1 VNALEIRLA
10 WDHQVVRHAQE
21 VGLHGLGIGRT
32 GPCLGLAQL
41 VLEFVKGL
49 LDFPSQAVEVRD
61 DSGRQR
67 ALIRQEA
74 ELLAAQRAAIAGNDV
89 RTRCW
94 LKPRTT

>member
-1 VNALEIRLA
+1 MPCKFRLVAHGVNALEIRLV

-21 VGLHGLGIGRT
+21 VGLHGLGIGRA
-32 GPCLGLAQL
+32 GPRLGLAQL

-49 LDFPSQAVEVRD
+49 LDLPSQPVEVRD

-74 ELLAAQRAAIAGNDV
+74 ELLAVQR
-89 RTRCW
+89 
-94 LKPRTT
+94 